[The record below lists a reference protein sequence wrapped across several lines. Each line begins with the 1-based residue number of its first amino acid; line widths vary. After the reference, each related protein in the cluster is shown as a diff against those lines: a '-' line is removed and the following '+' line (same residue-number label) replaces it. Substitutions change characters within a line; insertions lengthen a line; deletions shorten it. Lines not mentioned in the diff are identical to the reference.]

1 MDTTSELS
9 REGLRER
16 LTHSLE
22 AAIQELTALSDAQR
36 TCPLKPSRA
45 NPDIVWTPCDHF
57 AHLIGSEQYFQRAI
71 EKALTGNP
79 EARPHPSANA
89 PNRPNEDTM
98 AAVHAFNDQ
107 WILKH
112 RDKSFAEL
120 VAMARETRA
129 RTLDLLDRTS
139 DDQFACSM
147 PVPWGLATIGEVF
160 DLQTRHMAMHLG
172 FIREGLAAK
181 A

>member
-1 MDTTSELS
+1 MDTTQARL
-9 REGLRER
+9 RTQLREQ
-16 LTHSLE
+16 LTQSLE
-22 AAIQELTALSDAQR
+22 AAIHELTALSDAQR

-57 AHLIGSEQYFQRAI
+57 AHLIGTEQYFQREI
-71 EKALTGNP
+71 EKALTESP
-79 EARPHPSANA
+79 EAHPQPYTGA
-89 PNRPNEDTM
+89 PNHPDEDIM
-98 AAVHAFNDQ
+98 AAVHAFNDR

-129 RTLDLLDRTS
+129 YTLALLDRTS
-139 DDQFACSM
+139 DEQLTRSM
-147 PVPWGLATIGEVF
+147 RVPWGLATIGEVF
-160 DLQTRHMAMHLG
+160 ELQMRHMAMHLG